1 MLTSRCAQACGERSR
16 PMIDITRPP
25 SPVPGCAAC
34 AELAERR
41 EAAQATYD
49 RSAEVDAN
57 VLLRQ
62 HQRREH
68 QA

>member
-1 MLTSRCAQACGERSR
+1 
-16 PMIDITRPP
+16 MIDITRPP

-34 AELAERR
+34 AELVERR
-41 EAAQATYD
+41 EVAQATYD

-62 HQRREH
+62 HQRKEH